1 MLQTLELA
9 KDRWGS
15 IQDWAHAYGLKDD
28 DLSALRAA
36 LVA

>member
-1 MLQTLELA
+1 M
-9 KDRWGS
+9 
-15 IQDWAHAYGLKDD
+15 QDWAHAYGLKED